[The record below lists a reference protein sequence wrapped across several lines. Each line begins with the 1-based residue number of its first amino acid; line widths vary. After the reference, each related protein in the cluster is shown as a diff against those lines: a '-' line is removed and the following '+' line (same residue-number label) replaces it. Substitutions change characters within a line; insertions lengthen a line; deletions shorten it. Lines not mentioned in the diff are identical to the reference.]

1 MKCKIEDKFDKMSLD
16 DQEIQ
21 TSNDEIE
28 DR

>member
-16 DQEIQ
+16 DQEIE

-28 DR
+28 DW

>member
-28 DR
+28 DW